1 VKHRLAL
8 PLVAALALAAAACS
22 RPVQENHAFQ
32 WTNQLPAGAVVHL
45 RDGTGDITVR
55 RSAGQN
61 VLVNGTSRWRR
72 GRSSDIHFSVNQ
84 VGNDYYVCAMWSASG
99 RCGEKGYH
107 GRQTGGFL
115 TMFSLFHRTTDA
127 SADFIAEIPANV
139 VVDAK
144 TANGSVHVDG
154 ASAGV
159 TALTSNGTITASNVS
174 GPLMLKTTNG
184 DVRLSTDS
192 LADADSVHLTTTNGT
207 IHAELPAGTQGA
219 FDLSV
224 MNGRVQSD
232 LPVPSASK
240 SRAGQHLAGQIGA
253 STRVVKMRTMNGNV
267 SVVARRIP
275 ASH

>member
-1 VKHRLAL
+1 MLVTALA
-8 PLVAALALAAAACS
+8 VAATACS
-22 RPVQENHAFQ
+22 RSRSVQEDNAFQ

-55 RSAGQN
+55 RAAGQT
-61 VLVNGTSRWRR
+61 VLVNGTRRWRR
-72 GRSSDIHFSVNQ
+72 GRSSDIKFAVNQ
-84 VGNDYYVCAMWSASG
+84 VGNDYYVCAMWSGSG
-99 RCGEKGYH
+99 KCGAKGYH
-107 GRQTGGFL
+107 GRQTGGLL

-192 LADADSVHLTTTNGT
+192 MADADSIHLTTTNGT
-207 IHAELPAGTQGA
+207 IHAELPASMQGA

-224 MNGRVQSD
+224 MNGSVRSD
-232 LPVPSASK
+232 LPLQATSK
-240 SRAGQHLAGQIGA
+240 SRVGQHLAGQIGA
-253 STRVVKMRTMNGNV
+253 STRIVKMRTMNGNV
-267 SVVARRIP
+267 SVVARRTP